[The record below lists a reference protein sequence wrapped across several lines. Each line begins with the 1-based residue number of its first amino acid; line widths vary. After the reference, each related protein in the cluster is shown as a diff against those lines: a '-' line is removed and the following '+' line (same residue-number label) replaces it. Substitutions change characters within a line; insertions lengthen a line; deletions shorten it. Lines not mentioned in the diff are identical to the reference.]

1 MTAAPTFSIIIP
13 TCGRTTLRRTL
24 AGLRAMQPGDE
35 VLICGDGPQPVAER
49 IVAEAGPFCRY
60 LPCPRTADTGA
71 TQRNLGIESAR
82 GDYLLFIDDDDWY
95 VPGALDIV
103 RRGCAAHPGRAFLY
117 RMYQPFQ
124 RGLILWTVRAL
135 RLGNIST
142 QMFVCPRIPDRVARW
157 NTRWGH
163 DLDFVV
169 DTLRLLDEPVIW
181 RPEIIACIG
190 HGNEEFAPETEVPT
204 GVRKAVGLAIS
215 GVRIVVASWRRGRR
229 GRRNVA

>member
-13 TCGRTTLRRTL
+13 TCGRATLRRTL

-35 VLICGDGPQPVAER
+35 VLICGDGPQPAAER
-49 IVAEAGPFCRY
+49 IVEEAGPFCRY
-60 LPCPRTADTGA
+60 LECPRTADTGA
-71 TQRNLGIESAR
+71 TQRNVGIESAR

-135 RLGNIST
+135 RLGNIGT
-142 QMFVCPRIPDRVARW
+142 PMFVCPRIPDRVARW

-163 DLDFVV
+163 DLDFIV
-169 DTLRLLDEPVIW
+169 DTLGLLDRPVIW
-181 RPEIIACIG
+181 CPEIIACIG
-190 HGNEEFAPETEVPT
+190 HGNEDFAPEAVVPT

-215 GVRIVVASWRRGRR
+215 SVRIAVASWRRGRCK
-229 GRRNVA
+229 VA